1 MQVSVSDLIDGNGG
15 VYAVVAYT
23 SGQDYLLPFYMYAGC
38 KGLANFL
45 KDAKY
50 RVLERSPEK
59 TEVRFVTVRL
69 YKLYD
74 ILELAVLFKAY
85 GINISVFMR
94 ILNTFSTK
102 MGKFFNLNILG
113 VDCDYADVTEY
124 FNK

>member
-1 MQVSVSDLIDGNGG
+1 MQVSVSDMIDGNGG

-23 SGQDYLLPFYMYAGC
+23 SSQDYLMPFYMHAGC
-38 KGLANFL
+38 KSLANFL

-50 RVLERSPEK
+50 RVLESSPEK
-59 TEVRFVTVRL
+59 TNVRFVTVRL

-74 ILELAVLFKAY
+74 MLGLAMLFKAY

-94 ILNTFSTK
+94 ILNIFSAT

-113 VDCDYADVTEY
+113 AECDYADVTEY

>member
-1 MQVSVSDLIDGNGG
+1 MQVNVSDLIDGNGG
-15 VYAVVAYT
+15 VYAVVVYT

-59 TEVRFVTVRL
+59 TNVRFVTVRL

-113 VDCDYADVTEY
+113 ADCDYADVTEY